1 MNELKQVEY
10 TCPQCGVQWTE
21 WENLNDDWFGL
32 GTDQTLC
39 VNCGQEV
46 MKRIIENWGSG
57 VKNTLEE
64 QGSKE

>member
-1 MNELKQVEY
+1 
-10 TCPQCGVQWTE
+10 VQWTE